1 MRKFRWP
8 LSYFIFLVMIGCSK
22 DEGSLSDK
30 NTTSH
35 RETSS
40 PGKQE
45 MNPGM
50 RSGPMVVEPGSV
62 PELGSKVK

>member
-1 MRKFRWP
+1 
-8 LSYFIFLVMIGCSK
+8 MIGCSK